1 MKLTKSLLAGIACL
15 AVISCGGT
23 GNTVDKSAAPAAEV
37 ITVSDQALGWASY
50 TGTKDLTGKAVTPP
64 SAKGT
69 NGGEGGKIFTVK
81 NRSEFLRAAKY
92 GGKKVIFV
100 EAMIDLTDTGNGT
113 MVPSEATGSTPA
125 LDKYIA
131 ENTKGT
137 VIECADYKEWKTKY
151 TGAFN
156 YSDDQYGDVA
166 KVRDLINEKWR
177 DLIIIYINS
186 NTTIIG
192 AGEGCGITGGG
203 LYIKDASNVVIR
215 NLEIRDCYNPFPAIE
230 SDDGINADFD
240 AMTIR
245 KSKYVWI
252 DHCTFDTR
260 FLPEDIAKD
269 HYLTKDGTE
278 VKWQVY
284 DGLCD
289 IVETNDFVTV
299 SWCVVRNHD
308 KTSLIG
314 NSDKKVEDKLHQTI
328 TLDHNWYENCVQ
340 RLPMV
345 RFATLHV
352 VNCVYT
358 NQKRYG
364 IDCRKDSRIYSENNS
379 FEKEINSRTPNKKG
393 AFFDTGSE
401 NINRK
406 DLDEKPVWN
415 PKDFYNYKA
424 QSAKDA
430 KTSVMAKAGAGKLA
444 VERQ

>member
-1 MKLTKSLLAGIACL
+1 MKFTKSLFAGLACFAL
-15 AVISCGGT
+15 LSCGGT
-23 GNTVDKSAAPAAEV
+23 NNAVKTAASKSDGI

-50 TGTKDLTGKAVTPP
+50 SGAKDLAGKSVTPP

-69 NGGEGGKIFTVK
+69 NGGEGGKVIVVK
-81 NRSEFLRAAKY
+81 NRNELLNAVNLKE
-92 GGKKVIFV
+92 KKIIYI
-100 EAMIDLTDTGNGT
+100 EGMIDMTDTGDGSK
-113 MVPSEATGSTPA
+113 VPSAATESTPA
-125 LDKYIA
+125 LDKFIA
-131 ENTKGT
+131 SNTKGT

-151 TGAFN
+151 TAAFA
-156 YSDDQYGDVA
+156 YSEDQYGEVG
-166 KVRDLINEKWR
+166 KVRDIINEKWR
-177 DLIIIYINS
+177 DMIIVYVNS

-192 AGEGCGITGGG
+192 ADENCGITGGG
-203 LYIKDASNVVIR
+203 FYVKDADNVVIR
-215 NLEIRDCYNPFPAIE
+215 NLEIHDCYNAFPKIE
-230 SDDGINADFD
+230 NDDGINADFD

-260 FLPEDIAKD
+260 FLPEDLEKD

-289 IVETNDFVTV
+289 MVETNDFVTV

-314 NSDKKVEDKLHQTI
+314 NSDKRVEDKLHQTI
-328 TLDHNWYENCVQ
+328 TLDHNWYHNCVQ

-393 AFFDTGSE
+393 AFYDTGSE
-401 NINRK
+401 NLNRK
-406 DLDEKPVWN
+406 ELDKKPVWN
-415 PKDFYNYKA
+415 PKDFYKYKA
-424 QSAKDA
+424 ESAKDA
-430 KTSVMAKAGAGKLA
+430 KASVMAKAGAGKLK
-444 VERQ
+444 VVR